1 MAGHLQRKDGLSHRL
16 TGVESDGWERVNR
29 KLSLGVTFEVRL
41 VRESGKC
48 KGFQAGGNLVIT
60 LCVPE
65 ELHEGMRAGGGCGWA
80 GVRRR
85 PK

>member
-1 MAGHLQRKDGLSHRL
+1 M
-16 TGVESDGWERVNR
+16 
-29 KLSLGVTFEVRL
+29 TFKVRL

-60 LCVPE
+60 VCVPE
-65 ELHEGMRAGGGCGWA
+65 GLHEGMWAGGGCGWA
-80 GVRRR
+80 GVREG